1 MSNPNP
7 STDKGANEAG
17 TNSTLYNIKKFL
29 AEKNSLI
36 ILVIL
41 IIVSINISDIF
52 LTKGNVVNILRQQT
66 TYMLVSLGVMM
77 VVMTGGIDLS
87 ISSIVAVGSILSVQ
101 ALNNWGLPSPINI
114 IVAVLV
120 SAISGAVF
128 GTLNGYLI
136 ANWRVKPFI
145 VTIATSNVATGF
157 AYILTK
163 GAPIRL
169 EVKTNPAAA
178 GLVEFAQTVDPVFG
192 LPLMFYVALF
202 FVILFYLLMRYTK
215 FGRLVVATG
224 SNEKAVRL
232 AGINVKKYVASA
244 YIISGALAGF
254 VGLLVAARSSMA
266 TPQTAADDYGIA
278 AISAVV
284 IGGVSLEGGRGA
296 VPQVVIGVFIMAII
310 TNIMNLLSVAAYP
323 QLVVK
328 GSIII
333 LAVLLRS
340 ISDRSSDKLSAK

>member
-1 MSNPNP
+1 MSNLNP
-7 STDKGANEAG
+7 GTNKGANEAG
-17 TNSTLYNIKKFL
+17 TNLTLYRIQKFL

-36 ILVIL
+36 ILIL
-41 IIVSINISDIF
+41 LILVSMNISDIF

-114 IVAVLV
+114 IVAILV
-120 SAISGAVF
+120 SIVSGAVF

-136 ANWRVKPFI
+136 ANWRMKPFI

-163 GAPIRL
+163 GSPIRL
-169 EVKTNPAAA
+169 EVKTNPMAA
-178 GLVEFAQTVDPVFG
+178 GLVEFAQTVDPIFG
-192 LPLMFYVALF
+192 LPLMAYVALF

-266 TPQTAADDYGIA
+266 TPQTAADDYGIT

>member
-1 MSNPNP
+1 MSNLNP
-7 STDKGANEAG
+7 STNKGANEAG
-17 TNSTLYNIKKFL
+17 TNLTLYNIKKFL

-36 ILVIL
+36 ILIIL
-41 IIVSINISDIF
+41 ILVSMNISDIF
-52 LTKGNVVNILRQQT
+52 LTKGNIVNILRQQT

-120 SAISGAVF
+120 SIVSGAVF

-136 ANWRVKPFI
+136 SNWRMKPFI

-169 EVKTNPAAA
+169 ETKANPTAA
-178 GLVEFAQTVDPVFG
+178 GLVEFAQTADPVFG

-215 FGRLVVATG
+215 FGRLLWQLEVT
-224 SNEKAVRL
+224 
-232 AGINVKKYVASA
+232 KK
-244 YIISGALAGF
+244 
-254 VGLLVAARSSMA
+254 
-266 TPQTAADDYGIA
+266 Q
-278 AISAVV
+278 
-284 IGGVSLEGGRGA
+284 
-296 VPQVVIGVFIMAII
+296 
-310 TNIMNLLSVAAYP
+310 
-323 QLVVK
+323 
-328 GSIII
+328 
-333 LAVLLRS
+333 
-340 ISDRSSDKLSAK
+340 